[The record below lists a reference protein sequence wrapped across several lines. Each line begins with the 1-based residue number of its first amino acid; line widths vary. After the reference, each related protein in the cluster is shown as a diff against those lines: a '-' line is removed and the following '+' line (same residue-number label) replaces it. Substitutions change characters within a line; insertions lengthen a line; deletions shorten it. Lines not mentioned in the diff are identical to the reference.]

1 MTGHAY
7 LDVRPSGRRSG
18 AAGSRR
24 VIAFAH
30 RGGAYHP
37 EIEGLENTL
46 VAFEHAVDLGYRYLE
61 TDVHLT
67 ADGVLLAF
75 HDRVLDRVTDSAGEV
90 AALTHAEVRRARVGG
105 RESVPSCSMP
115 SPTPGSTST

>member
-18 AAGSRR
+18 ATTSRR

-46 VAFEHAVDLGYRYLE
+46 AAFEH
-61 TDVHLT
+61 
-67 ADGVLLAF
+67 GVLAGAEIIE
-75 HDRVLDRVTDSAGEV
+75 LDVTESA
-90 AALTHAEVRRARVGG
+90 RAH
-105 RESVPSCSMP
+105 SYY
-115 SPTPGSTST
+115 